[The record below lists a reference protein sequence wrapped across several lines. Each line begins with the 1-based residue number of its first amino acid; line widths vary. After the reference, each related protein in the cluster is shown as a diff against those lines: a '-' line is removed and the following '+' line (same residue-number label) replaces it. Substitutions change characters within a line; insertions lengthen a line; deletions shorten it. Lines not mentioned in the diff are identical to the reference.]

1 MNGRYPT
8 SVERWRR
15 EMVSRAHGVGPDEK
29 AVSFERAIR
38 EGWVMLETGAHD
50 DFNGASD
57 DAGGGACVLVADDD
71 AAFRMLLGTLL
82 RETSGASVLVA
93 GDGIEA
99 LGLGLQFRPQVVVL
113 DLQMP
118 RLDGVE
124 VAITLR
130 DMRPSLPI
138 ALQSAD
144 PHALRARASGLGLPL
159 FDKLD
164 LSDLLAWAGKQI
176 RSWSIHATTPVAR
189 RSGTV
194 ERTLAS
200 APPRA
205 FVPS

>member
-1 MNGRYPT
+1 
-8 SVERWRR
+8 
-15 EMVSRAHGVGPDEK
+15 
-29 AVSFERAIR
+29 
-38 EGWVMLETGAHD
+38 MLETGVHD
-50 DFNGASD
+50 GFNGASD

-71 AAFRMLLGTLL
+71 AAFCVLLGRLL

-93 GDGIEA
+93 ADGIEA

-144 PHALRARASGLGLPL
+144 PHALHARAGGLGLPL

-176 RSWSIHATTPVAR
+176 RSWSVHATTPAAR